1 MTNKLKYFIG
11 NWKMFGDFGSFR
23 IISKINQFS
32 HKSKNLLKNKKII
45 LCVPNT
51 LIFPFKNKLKSK
63 FISLGVQNCHFH
75 QGHGPFTG
83 SINASML
90 KKAGAEYIILGHSEN
105 RSEGETN
112 QLIKKKIISALN
124 QKLNIIYCIGETLKE
139 KNKGKTFSILRN
151 QIKSS
156 LEKKFN
162 MNKIIFAYEPVW
174 SIGTNK
180 IPKMNELKNTI
191 EFIKKDYMKN
201 FKTRKSP
208 KVLYGG
214 SVNDKNIRLFSSIS
228 QIDGFL
234 IGGASQSSKKFIDI
248 IINYYK

>member
-11 NWKMFGDFGSFR
+11 NWKMFGDFGSFE

-32 HKSKNLLKNKKII
+32 YKSKNLLKNKKII

-51 LIFPFKNKLKSK
+51 LIYSFKNKLKSK
-63 FISLGVQNCHFH
+63 FISLGVQNCHYH
-75 QGHGPFTG
+75 QGNGPFTG

-162 MNKIIFAYEPVW
+162 INKIILAYEPVW

-191 EFIKKDYMKN
+191 EFIKKNYMKN
-201 FKTRKSP
+201 FKTRQSP

-234 IGGASQSSKKFIDI
+234 VGGASQSSKKFIDI

>member
-23 IISKINQFS
+23 IINTINQFS
-32 HKSKNLLKNKKII
+32 YKSKNLLKNKKII

-51 LIFPFKNKLKSK
+51 LIYSFKNKLKSK
-63 FISLGVQNCHFH
+63 FISLGVQNCHYH
-75 QGHGPFTG
+75 QGNGPFTG
-83 SINASML
+83 SINSSML

-162 MNKIIFAYEPVW
+162 INKIIFAYEPVW

-214 SVNDKNIRLFSSIS
+214 SVNDKNIKLFSSIS